1 MDAALRK
8 LVRRRA
14 GNRCEYCR
22 LAQEDLPLATFHV
35 EHITAKKHRGGDDE
49 SNLALACDQCN
60 LHKGP
65 NLSGIDPETGDVV
78 ELFHPRQQN
87 WLEHFS
93 VVAGRV
99 IGLSPCGRATV
110 IVCDMNSPDRAEV
123 RRELAT

>member
-35 EHITAKKHRGGDDE
+35 EHVTPRKHRGGDDE
-49 SNLALACDQCN
+49 ANLALACDQCN

-65 NLSGIDPETGDVV
+65 NLSGIDPETEDVV
-78 ELFHPRQQN
+78 ELFHPRRQN
-87 WLEHFS
+87 WAQHFS
-93 VVAGRV
+93 ISEGRV
-99 IGLSPCGRATV
+99 IGLTPCGRATV
-110 IVCDMNSPDRAEV
+110 VVCDMNSPDRVEV